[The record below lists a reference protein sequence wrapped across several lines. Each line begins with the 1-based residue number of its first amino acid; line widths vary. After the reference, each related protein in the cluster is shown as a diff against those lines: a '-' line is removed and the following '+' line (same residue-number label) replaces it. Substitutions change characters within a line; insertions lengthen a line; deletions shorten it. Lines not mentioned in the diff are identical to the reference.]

1 MTAYDLSWGRLPPC
15 RPPRLPNL
23 LVMPRQTRF
32 GLARN
37 LRSECK
43 AAQTA
48 PQRMHSGCLGPR
60 LIPISLNPFAPV
72 CPLVAYAWRPDCSAE
87 DGAAAGS
94 PHHPN
99 GGCGR
104 WLFAVRSRVGRG
116 GIPPQSVVRQF
127 EAASR
132 SRAPLPRGPQVRHCA
147 GCQEYFS
154 APWRAPELPRFWST
168 ELTAAPGGWL
178 LSM

>member
-15 RPPRLPNL
+15 RPPRLPNR

-72 CPLVAYAWRPDCSAE
+72 CPLVAYAWRPDGSAE

-116 GIPPQSVVRQF
+116 AYHHNPSCASLRPLHARGRHFRAARKFGTVR
-127 EAASR
+127 AAR
-132 SRAPLPRGPQVRHCA
+132 SISPLLGAHRNCPVSGQ
-147 GCQEYFS
+147 
-154 APWRAPELPRFWST
+154 LN
-168 ELTAAPGGWL
+168 
-178 LSM
+178 